1 MDCDFGGPEESAAFR
16 ADLHAVY
23 VDYFIPHSE
32 STSDLSEVGSEA
44 LSEHDENESE
54 SRSSRSRPS
63 LVVFEETEVREFVSN
78 TCGCNKL
85 NSGPC
90 SKYFTEDSA
99 EEVRSRMLELSR
111 DELDLVVLAQ
121 ISALS
126 CSGELHGNTH
136 GSKKKKVNGR
146 ETILILDFGDN

>member
-1 MDCDFGGPEESAAFR
+1 MDCDFGGPEESAAFG

-63 LVVFEETEVREFVSN
+63 LVVFGRKEDELEETEVREFASS

-90 SKYFTEDSA
+90 SWT
-99 EEVRSRMLELSR
+99 VQRR
-111 DELDLVVLAQ
+111 
-121 ISALS
+121 
-126 CSGELHGNTH
+126 
-136 GSKKKKVNGR
+136 
-146 ETILILDFGDN
+146 